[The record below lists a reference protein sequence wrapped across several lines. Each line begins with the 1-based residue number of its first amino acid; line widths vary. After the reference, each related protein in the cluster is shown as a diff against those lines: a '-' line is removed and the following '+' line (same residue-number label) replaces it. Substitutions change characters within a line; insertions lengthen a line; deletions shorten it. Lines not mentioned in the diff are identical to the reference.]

1 MSELLELRR
10 LCKNFSGLHVLK
22 DIDLTVRAGER
33 RAIIGPNGAGKTTLF
48 NVVSGELQPSSG
60 SVLFEGQEVTG
71 KAPNQMWA
79 VGLARTFQRTWL
91 LLRRQSATLQ
101 LLMIVHRILLG
112 LRDERQHLAPHRR
125 ELERQRSKLLERP
138 VVKIEREPP

>member
-79 VGLARTFQRTWL
+79 VGLARTFQRNNL
-91 LLRRQSATLQ
+91 FFQ
-101 LLMIVHRILLG
+101 LTTYENVRL
-112 LRDERQHLAPHRR
+112 
-125 ELERQRSKLLERP
+125 
-138 VVKIEREPP
+138 